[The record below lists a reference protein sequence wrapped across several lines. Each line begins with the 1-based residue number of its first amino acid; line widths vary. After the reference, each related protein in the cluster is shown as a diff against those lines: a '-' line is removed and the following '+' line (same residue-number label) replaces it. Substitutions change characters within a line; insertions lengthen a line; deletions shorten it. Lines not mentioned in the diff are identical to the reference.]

1 MSYPRIADDCSAAFI
16 NDIIISFAPLR
27 VDFSRLPSYNG
38 RAKISY
44 LKLHAALDSLSLAW
58 AKMRGKA
65 LHKVVERR
73 MGGSEKHVV
82 AVRAPA
88 VVVDDG
94 ASRPAPRGIAHTGV
108 SLAQWRSKFTS
119 LSTYARTLE
128 RRIRALEKVE
138 EEFKG
143 AKREIAALSNYA
155 GELEMRVNE
164 GEKVAADLKRVEA
177 ELAASEKQHERATR
191 DLSAAAQDVRRLAK
205 YVSHLES
212 MVGDLKHDLGV
223 AHEDNERLEAEK
235 QRIEIMVDAMETQR
249 ESMERKTA
257 SAAREAA
264 KLQIENDQLQNALAD
279 EKQASSALEVM
290 VENLRGQIADG
301 SRALRE
307 STDRE
312 AAASKT
318 LAVARQKYEIAIS
331 EMNSKLRKS
340 EEKSKST
347 LEELS
352 RRYKDAVSTH
362 ERADR
367 ERIANAESKYDLQ
380 AQLSAVREDLV
391 RERGARRQAE
401 ETVLDMQTKIKEV
414 ETQSQELKRL
424 RLVETWVDT
433 SNRITKELSG
443 ALRDILKFFEDSL
456 DSDEMF
462 SSTFSTRH
470 HAYSSSLLVFE
481 RAKRALQV
489 ASKQRNRTK
498 SMHRIKEKRADAWH
512 RWGYCKLL
520 SIVC

>member
-1 MSYPRIADDCSAAFI
+1 MKIT
-16 NDIIISFAPLR
+16 NG
-27 VDFSRLPSYNG
+27 SRQKS
-38 RAKISY
+38 S
-44 LKLHAALDSLSLAW
+44 
-58 AKMRGKA
+58 
-65 LHKVVERR
+65 
-73 MGGSEKHVV
+73 GS
-82 AVRAPA
+82 R
-88 VVVDDG
+88 
-94 ASRPAPRGIAHTGV
+94 SWLT
-108 SLAQWRSKFTS
+108 QWKRS
-119 LSTYARTLE
+119 
-128 RRIRALEKVE
+128 
-138 EEFKG
+138 
-143 AKREIAALSNYA
+143 
-155 GELEMRVNE
+155 
-164 GEKVAADLKRVEA
+164 
-177 ELAASEKQHERATR
+177 ERAWR
-191 DLSAAAQDVRRLAK
+191 ERQPAQL
-205 YVSHLES
+205 
-212 MVGDLKHDLGV
+212 
-223 AHEDNERLEAEK
+223 
-235 QRIEIMVDAMETQR
+235 
-249 ESMERKTA
+249 
-257 SAAREAA
+257 EAA
-264 KLQIENDQLQNALAD
+264 KLQIESDQLQNALAD

-352 RRYKDAVSTH
+352 RRQKMPFPQY

-391 RERGARRQAE
+391 RERGARRRGRNCSRHADEDQRGR
-401 ETVLDMQTKIKEV
+401 DTKSRAGRTTPGRDPLIH
-414 ETQSQELKRL
+414 Q
-424 RLVETWVDT
+424 
-433 SNRITKELSG
+433 NRITKELSG

-470 HAYSSSLLVFE
+470 HAYSSSLLLE

-498 SMHRIKEKRADAWH
+498 SMHRIKEKKKKADAWH